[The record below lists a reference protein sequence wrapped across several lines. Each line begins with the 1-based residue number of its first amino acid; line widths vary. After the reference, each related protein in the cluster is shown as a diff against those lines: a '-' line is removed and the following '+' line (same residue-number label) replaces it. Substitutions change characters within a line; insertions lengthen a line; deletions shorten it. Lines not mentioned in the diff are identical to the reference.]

1 MEKDSYM
8 QIHNQ
13 FSIIYRH
20 GKMIHDKALRCF
32 GLTGQQMGYMKMI
45 HDNPGISQEEIV
57 RMTRMDKGAV
67 AKSIRDMAD
76 KGYVIRNQNP
86 DDKRAYC
93 LYLTGKAEEICS
105 EGDRHSREFE
115 KRLTEGMSEEEVEN
129 FGILLGKI
137 IANMEKIM
145 TGGEK

>member
-1 MEKDSYM
+1 MGKDGYM

-20 GKMIHDKALRCF
+20 GKMMHDRALKCF

-57 RMTRMDKGAV
+57 RVARMDKGAV

-93 LYLTGKAEEICS
+93 LSLTEKAEEICS

-115 KRLTEGMSEEEVEN
+115 KRLTAGMSEDEVEL

-137 IANMEKIM
+137 IANLEKVM